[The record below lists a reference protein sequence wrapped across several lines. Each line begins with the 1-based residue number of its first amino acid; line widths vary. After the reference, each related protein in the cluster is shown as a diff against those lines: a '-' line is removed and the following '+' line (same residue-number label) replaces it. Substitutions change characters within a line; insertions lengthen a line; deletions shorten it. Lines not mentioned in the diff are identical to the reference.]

1 MLHSC
6 FFVEEEDRC
15 CERRVAYD
23 YSLHLRNLHHLKQGN
38 IAKLYLHLRNLH
50 HEKQRNTAK
59 LSVERNRQKGKKK
72 TESRDKFNFEKH
84 GILFPK
90 CPVGSAHGQPKEH
103 VCSELGLGASLQ
115 GYWVREG

>member
-1 MLHSC
+1 MLQSC

-38 IAKLYLHLRNLH
+38 IAKLFLHLRNLH

-59 LSVERNRQKGKKK
+59 LSSREKQTKREKKK
-72 TESRDKFNFEKH
+72 QSH
-84 GILFPK
+84 GINLILKNTGFYFQNAQAGAHTANLK
-90 CPVGSAHGQPKEH
+90 SMYAQSSGSEQAE
-103 VCSELGLGASLQ
+103 CISFT
-115 GYWVREG
+115 